1 MLTFFRIIRKSLID
15 FGATRKYLLYAVG
28 EILLVMIGILLAL
41 QVNNLNEHRK
51 KQDLIKSQL
60 LNMAA
65 SLKSDSTMW
74 SVAIDVNEFRSSSFE
89 YLLEKAGQ
97 TFNERPSLPKTDST
111 FIWQGPYPDSLDRN
125 FIRKSFSWFT
135 RGFDNIIIDR
145 TAMNE
150 INNLGLYSEIKND
163 QIKKKIHDYYMFI
176 DFHFSD
182 QNIQKRRDRD
192 EEFHD
197 YLRDKFGVRA
207 RDIPHV
213 ADPIVFIKSDE
224 GIIFRLKEVRHTA
237 NFHSHQAIKA
247 RNKAHEIIEMIEKEV
262 VQ

>member
-1 MLTFFRIIRKSLID
+1 MLKLFRRIRGPFLSEGNL
-15 FGATRKYLLYAVG
+15 RNHLKYALG

-60 LNMAA
+60 LNLVA
-65 SLKSDSTMW
+65 SLESDSIMW
-74 SVAIDVNEFRSSSFE
+74 SRAIDVNEFRSSSFQ
-89 YLLEKAGQ
+89 YLLEWSDQSFDKLP
-97 TFNERPSLPKTDST
+97 FLPKADST
-111 FIWQGPYPDSLDRN
+111 FIWKGPYPDRLDKA

-163 QIKKKIHDYYMFI
+163 RLKKKIHDYYMFI
-176 DFHFSD
+176 DFQFSD
-182 QNIQKRRDRD
+182 QNIQRRNNRD

-197 YLRDKFGVRA
+197 YLRDRFGVRA
-207 RDIPHV
+207 RDIPLV
-213 ADPIVFIKSDE
+213 TDPIEFIRSDD

-237 NFHSHQAIKA
+237 NWHSLQAIIA
-247 RNKAHEIIEMIEKEV
+247 RDMAHEIIEMIIKESV
-262 VQ
+262 H